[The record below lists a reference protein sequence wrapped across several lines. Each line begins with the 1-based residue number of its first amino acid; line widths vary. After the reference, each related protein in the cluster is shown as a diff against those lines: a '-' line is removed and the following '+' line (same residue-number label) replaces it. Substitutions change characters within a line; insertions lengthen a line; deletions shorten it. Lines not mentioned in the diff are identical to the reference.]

1 MRELVIRSKGGAPAA
16 ALTEGGKLIAYFPLE
31 EAARPA
37 PEALYLG
44 RAGRVLKNLEALFV
58 SLPEGMSGYLPFDEI
73 PDGHRPR
80 GGEDFLVQVK
90 KPPQGNKSAFLTAD
104 IALPGRRA
112 VLLPRGNAAHATSR
126 LSGEE
131 KAGLAG
137 LAARLKP
144 PGMGLVLR
152 EAARGVPEADLRE
165 EIAALKAQWETVAEK
180 ARHLS
185 APALVMPPPAP
196 IERILREQRTLP
208 VRVLSD
214 DPKLAESLGIPAE
227 ESGDPFALYS
237 ITHQLRQALKRRVYL
252 PSGGTLVIDP
262 CEAGTVMDVNTG
274 KNSLKGQDII
284 LRTNLEAAREAAR
297 LIRLRSLGGM
307 ILIDFIDMKSDE
319 ERLRV
324 REALEE
330 ALEDDPVK
338 TAVHGFT
345 RLGILEMTRRKADGA
360 LPAQTLSPCP
370 ACGGTGY
377 PGLLQEEDSA
387 HAR

>member
-80 GGEDFLVQVK
+80 GGEDLLVQVK
-90 KPPQGNKSAFLTAD
+90 KPPQGNNSAFLTAD

-144 PGMGLVLR
+144 PGWPG
-152 EAARGVPEADLRE
+152 AARSGQGRAGGGSPE
-165 EIAALKAQWETVAEK
+165 EIAALKAQWETVGE
-180 ARHLS
+180 S
-185 APALVMPPPAP
+185 PASFGPGA
-196 IERILREQRTLP
+196 
-208 VRVLSD
+208 
-214 DPKLAESLGIPAE
+214 
-227 ESGDPFALYS
+227 GDA
-237 ITHQLRQALKRRVYL
+237 
-252 PSGGTLVIDP
+252 
-262 CEAGTVMDVNTG
+262 
-274 KNSLKGQDII
+274 
-284 LRTNLEAAREAAR
+284 AARPHRKNPQGAA
-297 LIRLRSLGGM
+297 
-307 ILIDFIDMKSDE
+307 D
-319 ERLRV
+319 
-324 REALEE
+324 
-330 ALEDDPVK
+330 
-338 TAVHGFT
+338 
-345 RLGILEMTRRKADGA
+345 
-360 LPAQTLSPCP
+360 P
-370 ACGGTGY
+370 AC
-377 PGLLQEEDSA
+377 PRAE
-387 HAR
+387 R